1 MIWKHSE
8 EIPRFRVQCNA
19 CEAGDFEIASK
30 SVKLQIGQTIRKD
43 GREEIWDSLRVE
55 CRAQDDGTL
64 AVEIVIS
71 HPLWDRPL
79 RIAYAESAPK
89 NGNTEEPALGFDLEH
104 TPV

>member
-1 MIWKHSE
+1 MIWKLSE

-19 CEAGDFEIASK
+19 CEAGDFEVSSK